1 MSILRFFNNSGILI
15 SYLICTDLNNKISKV
30 LAREKVSHFEWLDS
44 DNIVVWCRGKLSKI
58 EKMRFSNFT
67 EKFFIS
73 NAKKILNFLSP
84 NIRQNIS
91 STHYYIFDVSDEK
104 KIGFLDKKNLTEDGH
119 PQISSNGKFVITDT
133 YANKKG
139 FQKLLLHEIAKDKT
153 FLIGEFKVSEYIIKQ
168 NYKYDLHPRWNY
180 ENNMISIDSS
190 HQGNRQTYVISLE
203 KFINQL

>member
-1 MSILRFFNNSGILI
+1 
-15 SYLICTDLNNKISKV
+15 
-30 LAREKVSHFEWLDS
+30 
-44 DNIVVWCRGKLSKI
+44 
-58 EKMRFSNFT
+58 MRFSNFT

-104 KIGFLDKKNLTEDGH
+104 KIGFLDEKNLQKMVIH
-119 PQISSNGKFVITDT
+119 KFSNGKFVITDT

-139 FQKLLLHEIAKDKT
+139 FQALLHEIAKDKT

-168 NYKYDLHPRWNY
+168 N
-180 ENNMISIDSS
+180 
-190 HQGNRQTYVISLE
+190 
-203 KFINQL
+203 INTIYTQDGTMKII